1 MKPISCI
8 MPGDFDGRLLCGGMK
23 VYELMPDDGSEY
35 RDIQDVEVYRNN
47 GVNSLI
53 ESILKIGDYILL
65 FNLSGFVTVYYNDVI
80 VRLQDINYAGFFSN
94 KKGIVRSKTTATLV
108 GHSVYYLDGTAYTLK
123 KLLVYPSEDVQ
134 GGHSIETTTVLDA
147 LQSFSY
153 DEISK
158 MLYCVSI
165 DNQRMI
171 KATVNG
177 KIIKTVSINNEY
189 ASSYFYALGRSCIVI
204 SDELRQDS
212 QNTSDPI
219 EPPKVKFEHLVTL
232 YSNGL
237 AIKYSHRLTDL
248 RSAYNRITS
257 VTISFNSALVFL
269 FDMNMTHCSY
279 LVTDNRLY
287 LISRCQSNMPAVKPT
302 QKSMVCLPLSLLAQ
316 YKKAEKCVEI
326 MIGGISNNHMAMISK
341 LTLRL

>member
-1 MKPISCI
+1 MCRH
-8 MPGDFDGRLLCGGMK
+8 GL
-23 VYELMPDDGSEY
+23 YELMPDDGSEY
-35 RDIQDVEVYRNN
+35 RDVRLAEPYQDY
-47 GVNSLI
+47 GSSYSLM
-53 ESILKIGDYILL
+53 ESIFKIGDCFIF

-80 VRLQDINYAGFFSN
+80 VRQQDINYAGFFSS
-94 KKGIVRSKTTATLV
+94 KKGIVKSKTTATLV
-108 GHSVYYLDGTAYTLK
+108 GHSVYYLERMAYTLK
-123 KLLVYPSEDVQ
+123 KLQVYPSENSQ
-134 GGHSIETTTVLDA
+134 GSHSIETTTVLDE

-153 DEISK
+153 DDSSK
-158 MLYCVSI
+158 MLYCASI
-165 DNQRMI
+165 DNKRMI
-171 KATVNG
+171 KATVDG

-189 ASSYFYALGRSCIVI
+189 ASSYFYALGRSCIMI

-237 AIKYSHRLTDL
+237 AIKYRHRLTDL
-248 RSAYNRITS
+248 RSAFNRITS

-269 FDMNMTHCSY
+269 FDMNMEHCSY
-279 LVTDNRLY
+279 LVTDNRLH
-287 LISRCQSNMPAVKPT
+287 LISRCQSNMSSVTPT
-302 QKSMVCLPLSLLAQ
+302 QKSMICLPLSLLAQ

-326 MIGGISNNHMAMISK
+326 MIGGISNNHLAMISK